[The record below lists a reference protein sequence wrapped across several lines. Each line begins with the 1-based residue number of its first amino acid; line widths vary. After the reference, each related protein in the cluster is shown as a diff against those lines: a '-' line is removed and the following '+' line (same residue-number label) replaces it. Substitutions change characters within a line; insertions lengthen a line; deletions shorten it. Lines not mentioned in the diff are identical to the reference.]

1 MTQQDYLQALRSL
14 YLQLPNTHRRFSRSD
29 RQLASVLYQRG
40 FSFDLVRS
48 ALLLATARRLA
59 HDPDHPL
66 PPVRSLHYFVPVI
79 EEIQKQPLPT
89 GYVQY
94 LERKIRS
101 LSSAH
106 SHPANSPQ
114 TGARSKN
121 RVS

>member
-1 MTQQDYLQALRSL
+1 MTQQTYIQAIRRL

-59 HDPDHPL
+59 HDPAHPL
-66 PPVRSLHYFVPVI
+66 PPVRSLHYFLPVV
-79 EEIQKQPLPT
+79 EETQSHPLPP

-101 LSSAH
+101 LSSALPPG
-106 SHPANSPQ
+106 PAAAQ
-114 TGARSKN
+114 TG
-121 RVS
+121 V

>member
-94 LERKIRS
+94 LERKISS
-101 LSSAH
+101 LSPGSL
-106 SHPANSPQ
+106 P
-114 TGARSKN
+114 RS
-121 RVS
+121 